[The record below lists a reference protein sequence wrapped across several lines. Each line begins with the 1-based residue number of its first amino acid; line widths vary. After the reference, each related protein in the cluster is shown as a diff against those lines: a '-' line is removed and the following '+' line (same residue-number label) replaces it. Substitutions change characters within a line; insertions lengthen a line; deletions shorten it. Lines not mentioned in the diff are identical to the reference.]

1 MATEND
7 DSQSMNGILSN
18 ISRDVVDT
26 SWDIPPLTFPKLQ
39 PTDSEEADGADE
51 TSLAEPRTIAS
62 SVPAQTEQPV
72 SAAPT
77 IADIPSMPLDT
88 IDFDEA
94 VAPADAEET
103 ATLPPLVSSTD
114 EQDAEATQAFDT
126 SDGITDLEELA
137 AEDPEHDPLKTIPV
151 APKEPSADKWKIIAI
166 VAAIAAVAIAVA
178 GVIVVRN
185 RINSK
190 EQRAAVAVC
199 EKVKSKYSK
208 ANEKLQ
214 NAIEQAT
221 SLQGTAANQV
231 ADAATIDQLTQAV
244 TKAQNLKTVGGCSV
258 LLSETTLRA
267 HARSMSKQISN
278 IKEQTKAVT
287 AAATA
292 VYASKRA
299 LEVNKTTA
307 ALQKAIADAKTL
319 LDGSAGQVADE
330 STRDALAKAI
340 DAAQKLLDGKSTDV
354 AAMQNASKVISSTS
368 DGVNKSV
375 AEQTAANAQ
384 SNTNSNTNSNTG
396 NGTTNRRYTYTWQF
410 GPGSGN
416 GVNGGGS
423 SGGNGGSN
431 GGGNGGS
438 NGGGN
443 GGSNDDNGGSNGNG
457 NGGSNGGGNG
467 GSNDDNGGSNGNGN
481 GGSNGGGN
489 GGSNGG
495 GNGGSNGNG
504 NGDSNGGGNGGSDT
518 GTAGE

>member
-26 SWDIPPLTFPKLQ
+26 SWDIPPLTFPKLR

-62 SVPAQTEQPV
+62 SVPAQMEQPV

-151 APKEPSADKWKIIAI
+151 APKEPSADKRKIIAI
-166 VAAIAAVAIAVA
+166 IAAIAAVAVAVA

-199 EKVKSKYSK
+199 EKAKSKYSK

-258 LLSETTLRA
+258 LLSETTLLA

-292 VYASKRA
+292 VAASKRA

-307 ALQKAIADAKTL
+307 ALQKTIADAKTL

-431 GGGNGGS
+431 GGNNNGGSTGGNGGS

-481 GGSNGGGN
+481 G
-489 GGSNGG
+489 
-495 GNGGSNGNG
+495 
-504 NGDSNGGGNGGSDT
+504 DSNGGGNGGSDT

>member
-51 TSLAEPRTIAS
+51 TPLAEPRTIAS

-77 IADIPSMPLDT
+77 IANIPSMPLDT
-88 IDFDEA
+88 IDFDDA

-137 AEDPEHDPLKTIPV
+137 AEDPEHDPLKTIPA
-151 APKEPSADKWKIIAI
+151 APKEPSADKRKIIAI
-166 VAAIAAVAIAVA
+166 VAAIAAVAVAIA

-199 EKVKSKYSK
+199 EKAKSKYSK

-214 NAIEQAT
+214 NAVEQAT

-292 VYASKRA
+292 VAASKRA

-307 ALQKAIADAKTL
+307 ALQKTIADAKTL

-410 GPGSGN
+410 GLGSGN

-423 SGGNGGSN
+423 SGGNNNGGST
-431 GGGNGGS
+431 GGNGDS
-438 NGGGN
+438 T
-443 GGSNDDNGGSNGNG
+443 
-457 NGGSNGGGNG
+457 
-467 GSNDDNGGSNGNGN
+467 
-481 GGSNGGGN
+481 
-489 GGSNGG
+489 
-495 GNGGSNGNG
+495 GNG
-504 NGDSNGGGNGGSDT
+504 NGDSNGGGNGGSNDGNGGSTGNGNGDSNGGGNGGSNDGNGGSTGNGNGDSDT

>member
-51 TSLAEPRTIAS
+51 TPLAEPRTIAS

-88 IDFDEA
+88 IDFDDA

-137 AEDPEHDPLKTIPV
+137 AEDPEHDPLKTIPA
-151 APKEPSADKWKIIAI
+151 APKEPSADKRKIIAI
-166 VAAIAAVAIAVA
+166 VAAIAAVV
-178 GVIVVRN
+178 
-185 RINSK
+185 
-190 EQRAAVAVC
+190 VC
-199 EKVKSKYSK
+199 EKAKSKYSK

-292 VYASKRA
+292 VAASKRA

-354 AAMQNASKVISSTS
+354 TAMQNASKVISSTS

-410 GPGSGN
+410 GLGSGN

-431 GGGNGGS
+431 GGNNNGGSTGGNGGS

-457 NGGSNGGGNG
+457 NG
-467 GSNDDNGGSNGNGN
+467 
-481 GGSNGGGN
+481 
-489 GGSNGG
+489 
-495 GNGGSNGNG
+495 
-504 NGDSNGGGNGGSDT
+504 DSNGGGNGGSDT

>member
-51 TSLAEPRTIAS
+51 ASLAEPRTIAS

-88 IDFDEA
+88 VDFDDA

-151 APKEPSADKWKIIAI
+151 APKEPSADKRKIIAI
-166 VAAIAAVAIAVA
+166 VAAIAAVAVAIA

-199 EKVKSKYSK
+199 EKAKSKYSK

-258 LLSETTLRA
+258 LQIGRA
-267 HARSMSKQISN
+267 H
-278 IKEQTKAVT
+278 V
-287 AAATA
+287 
-292 VYASKRA
+292 
-299 LEVNKTTA
+299 
-307 ALQKAIADAKTL
+307 
-319 LDGSAGQVADE
+319 
-330 STRDALAKAI
+330 
-340 DAAQKLLDGKSTDV
+340 
-354 AAMQNASKVISSTS
+354 
-368 DGVNKSV
+368 
-375 AEQTAANAQ
+375 
-384 SNTNSNTNSNTG
+384 
-396 NGTTNRRYTYTWQF
+396 
-410 GPGSGN
+410 
-416 GVNGGGS
+416 
-423 SGGNGGSN
+423 
-431 GGGNGGS
+431 
-438 NGGGN
+438 
-443 GGSNDDNGGSNGNG
+443 
-457 NGGSNGGGNG
+457 
-467 GSNDDNGGSNGNGN
+467 
-481 GGSNGGGN
+481 
-489 GGSNGG
+489 
-495 GNGGSNGNG
+495 
-504 NGDSNGGGNGGSDT
+504 
-518 GTAGE
+518 

>member
-88 IDFDEA
+88 IDFDDA

-151 APKEPSADKWKIIAI
+151 APKEPSADKRKIIAI
-166 VAAIAAVAIAVA
+166 VAAIAAVAVAVA

-292 VYASKRA
+292 VAASKRA

-307 ALQKAIADAKTL
+307 ALQKTIADAKTL

-354 AAMQNASKVISSTS
+354 TAMQNASKVISSTS

-431 GGGNGGS
+431 GGNNDGGS
-438 NGGGN
+438 TGGN

-489 GGSNGG
+489 GGSNDD
-495 GNGGSNGNG
+495 NGG
-504 NGDSNGGGNGGSDT
+504 SNGGGNGGSDT

>member
-7 DSQSMNGILSN
+7 DSQPMNGILSN

-137 AEDPEHDPLKTIPV
+137 AEDPEHDPLKTIPA
-151 APKEPSADKWKIIAI
+151 APKEPSADKRKIIAI
-166 VAAIAAVAIAVA
+166 VAAIAAVAVAIA

-190 EQRAAVAVC
+190 EQRAAVVVC
-199 EKVKSKYSK
+199 EKAKSKYSK

-214 NAIEQAT
+214 NTIEQAT

-292 VYASKRA
+292 VAASKRA

-307 ALQKAIADAKTL
+307 ALQKTIADAKTL

-410 GPGSGN
+410 GLGSGN

-423 SGGNGGSN
+423 SGGNNNGGST
-431 GGGNGGS
+431 GGNGDS
-438 NGGGN
+438 T
-443 GGSNDDNGGSNGNG
+443 
-457 NGGSNGGGNG
+457 
-467 GSNDDNGGSNGNGN
+467 
-481 GGSNGGGN
+481 
-489 GGSNGG
+489 
-495 GNGGSNGNG
+495 GNG
-504 NGDSNGGGNGGSDT
+504 NGDSNGGGNGGSNDGNGGSTGNGNGDSNGGGNGGSNDGNGGSTGNGNGGSDT

>member
-7 DSQSMNGILSN
+7 NSRSMNGILSN

-51 TSLAEPRTIAS
+51 ASLAEPRTIAS

-151 APKEPSADKWKIIAI
+151 APKEPSADKRKIIAI
-166 VAAIAAVAIAVA
+166 VAAIAAVAVAIA

-199 EKVKSKYSK
+199 EKAKSKYSK

-214 NAIEQAT
+214 NVIEQAT

-292 VYASKRA
+292 VAASKRA

-307 ALQKAIADAKTL
+307 ALQKTIADAKTL

-410 GPGSGN
+410 GLGSGN

-431 GGGNGGS
+431 GGNNGGSNDDNGGSNGDGNGGS

-457 NGGSNGGGNG
+457 NGDSNGGGNG

-481 GGSNGGGN
+481 G
-489 GGSNGG
+489 
-495 GNGGSNGNG
+495 
-504 NGDSNGGGNGGSDT
+504 DSDT

>member
-51 TSLAEPRTIAS
+51 ASLAEPRTIAS

-88 IDFDEA
+88 VDFDDA

-114 EQDAEATQAFDT
+114 EQDVEATQAFDT
-126 SDGITDLEELA
+126 SGGITDLEELA

-151 APKEPSADKWKIIAI
+151 APKEPSADKRKIIAI
-166 VAAIAAVAIAVA
+166 VAAIAAVAVAIA

-190 EQRAAVAVC
+190 EQRAAVVVC
-199 EKVKSKYSK
+199 EKAKSKYSK

-278 IKEQTKAVT
+278 IKEQTKVVT

-292 VYASKRA
+292 VAASKRA

-354 AAMQNASKVISSTS
+354 TAMQNASKVISSTS

-423 SGGNGGSN
+423 TGGNNNGGSTGGNGDSTGNGNGGST
-431 GGGNGGS
+431 
-438 NGGGN
+438 GGN
-443 GGSNDDNGGSNGNG
+443 GGSNDG
-457 NGGSNGGGNG
+457 NGGSTG
-467 GSNDDNGGSNGNGN
+467 
-481 GGSNGGGN
+481 
-489 GGSNGG
+489 
-495 GNGGSNGNG
+495 G
-504 NGDSNGGGNGGSDT
+504 NGDSNGNGGSTGGNGGNGDSNDNGNGGSDGGNDNSDT

>member
-51 TSLAEPRTIAS
+51 TPLAEPRTIAS

-126 SDGITDLEELA
+126 SGITDLEELA
-137 AEDPEHDPLKTIPV
+137 AEDPEHDPLKTIPA
-151 APKEPSADKWKIIAI
+151 APKEPSADKRKIIAI
-166 VAAIAAVAIAVA
+166 VAAIAAMAVAIA

-185 RINSK
+185 HINSK

-258 LLSETTLRA
+258 MLSETTLRA

-292 VYASKRA
+292 VAASKRA

-384 SNTNSNTNSNTG
+384 SNTN

-410 GPGSGN
+410 GLGSGN

-438 NGGGN
+438 
-443 GGSNDDNGGSNGNG
+443 
-457 NGGSNGGGNG
+457 
-467 GSNDDNGGSNGNGN
+467 
-481 GGSNGGGN
+481 
-489 GGSNGG
+489 
-495 GNGGSNGNG
+495 
-504 NGDSNGGGNGGSDT
+504 DT

>member
-438 NGGGN
+438 N
-443 GGSNDDNGGSNGNG
+443 DDNGGSNGNG
-457 NGGSNGGGNG
+457 DGGSNGGSNGGGNG

>member
-7 DSQSMNGILSN
+7 DSRSMNGILSN

-51 TSLAEPRTIAS
+51 ASLAEPRTIAS

-88 IDFDEA
+88 IDFDDA

-114 EQDAEATQAFDT
+114 EQDVEATQAFDT
-126 SDGITDLEELA
+126 SGGITDLEELA

-151 APKEPSADKWKIIAI
+151 APKEPSADKRKIIAI
-166 VAAIAAVAIAVA
+166 VAAIAAVAVAIA

-190 EQRAAVAVC
+190 EQRAAVVVC
-199 EKVKSKYSK
+199 EKAKSKYSK

-221 SLQGTAANQV
+221 SLQGTANQV

-292 VYASKRA
+292 VDASKRA

-319 LDGSAGQVADE
+319 LDGSAGEVADE

-354 AAMQNASKVISSTS
+354 TAMQNASKVISSTS

-384 SNTNSNTNSNTG
+384 SNTNSNTN

-423 SGGNGGSN
+423 TGGNNNGGSTGGNGDSTGNGNGGST
-431 GGGNGGS
+431 
-438 NGGGN
+438 GGN
-443 GGSNDDNGGSNGNG
+443 GGSNDG
-457 NGGSNGGGNG
+457 NGGSTG
-467 GSNDDNGGSNGNGN
+467 
-481 GGSNGGGN
+481 
-489 GGSNGG
+489 
-495 GNGGSNGNG
+495 G
-504 NGDSNGGGNGGSDT
+504 NGDSNGNGGSTGGNGGNGDSNDNGNGGSDGGNDNSDT

>member
-51 TSLAEPRTIAS
+51 ASLAEPRTIAS

-88 IDFDEA
+88 IDFDDA

-126 SDGITDLEELA
+126 SGITDLEELA
-137 AEDPEHDPLKTIPV
+137 AEDPEHDPLKTIPA
-151 APKEPSADKWKIIAI
+151 APKEPSADKRKIIAI
-166 VAAIAAVAIAVA
+166 VAAIAAMAVAIA

-185 RINSK
+185 HINSK

-258 LLSETTLRA
+258 MLSETTLRA

-292 VYASKRA
+292 VAASKRA

-384 SNTNSNTNSNTG
+384 SNTN

-410 GPGSGN
+410 GLGSGN

-423 SGGNGGSN
+423 S
-431 GGGNGGS
+431 GGNGGS

>member
-7 DSQSMNGILSN
+7 DSRSMNGILSN

-39 PTDSEEADGADE
+39 PTDSEEADGADGA
-51 TSLAEPRTIAS
+51 SLAEPRTIAS

-88 IDFDEA
+88 IDFDDA

-103 ATLPPLVSSTD
+103 ATLSPLVSSTD
-114 EQDAEATQAFDT
+114 EQDVEATQAFDT

-166 VAAIAAVAIAVA
+166 VAAIAAVAVAIA

-190 EQRAAVAVC
+190 EQRAAVVVC
-199 EKVKSKYSK
+199 EKAKSKYSK

-307 ALQKAIADAKTL
+307 ALQKTIADAKTL

-354 AAMQNASKVISSTS
+354 TAMQNASKVISSTS

-423 SGGNGGSN
+423 TGGNNNGGSTGGNGDSTGNGNGGST
-431 GGGNGGS
+431 
-438 NGGGN
+438 GGN
-443 GGSNDDNGGSNGNG
+443 GGSNDG
-457 NGGSNGGGNG
+457 NGGSTG
-467 GSNDDNGGSNGNGN
+467 
-481 GGSNGGGN
+481 
-489 GGSNGG
+489 
-495 GNGGSNGNG
+495 G
-504 NGDSNGGGNGGSDT
+504 NGDSNGNGGSTGGNGGNGDSNDNGNGGSDGGNDNSDT

>member
-51 TSLAEPRTIAS
+51 TPLAEPRTIAS

-126 SDGITDLEELA
+126 SGITDLEELA
-137 AEDPEHDPLKTIPV
+137 AEDPEHDPLKTIPA
-151 APKEPSADKWKIIAI
+151 APKEPSADKRKIIAI
-166 VAAIAAVAIAVA
+166 VAAIAAMAVAIA

-185 RINSK
+185 HINSK

-258 LLSETTLRA
+258 MLSETTLRA

-292 VYASKRA
+292 VAASKRA

-384 SNTNSNTNSNTG
+384 SNTN

-410 GPGSGN
+410 GLGSGN

-423 SGGNGGSN
+423 S
-431 GGGNGGS
+431 GGNGGS

-467 GSNDDNGGSNGNGN
+467 GS
-481 GGSNGGGN
+481 
-489 GGSNGG
+489 
-495 GNGGSNGNG
+495 
-504 NGDSNGGGNGGSDT
+504 DT

>member
-77 IADIPSMPLDT
+77 IANIPSMPLDT

-114 EQDAEATQAFDT
+114 EQDAEATQAFDA

-137 AEDPEHDPLKTIPV
+137 AEDPEHDPLKTIPA
-151 APKEPSADKWKIIAI
+151 APKEPSADKRKIIAI
-166 VAAIAAVAIAVA
+166 VAAIAAVAVAIA

-190 EQRAAVAVC
+190 EQRAAVVVC
-199 EKVKSKYSK
+199 EKAKSKYSK

-287 AAATA
+287 AAAT
-292 VYASKRA
+292 
-299 LEVNKTTA
+299 
-307 ALQKAIADAKTL
+307 
-319 LDGSAGQVADE
+319 

-384 SNTNSNTNSNTG
+384 SNTNSNTN

-423 SGGNGGSN
+423 TGGNNNGGSTGGNGDST
-431 GGGNGGS
+431 
-438 NGGGN
+438 
-443 GGSNDDNGGSNGNG
+443 
-457 NGGSNGGGNG
+457 
-467 GSNDDNGGSNGNGN
+467 
-481 GGSNGGGN
+481 
-489 GGSNGG
+489 
-495 GNGGSNGNG
+495 GNG
-504 NGDSNGGGNGGSDT
+504 NGDSNGGGNGDSNDGNGGSTGNGNGDSDT

>member
-51 TSLAEPRTIAS
+51 TPLAEPRTIAS

-77 IADIPSMPLDT
+77 IANIPSMPLDT
-88 IDFDEA
+88 IDFDDA

-114 EQDAEATQAFDT
+114 EQDAEATQAFDA

-151 APKEPSADKWKIIAI
+151 APKEPSADKRKIIAI
-166 VAAIAAVAIAVA
+166 VAAITAVAVAIA

-190 EQRAAVAVC
+190 EQRAAVVVC
-199 EKVKSKYSK
+199 EKAKSKYSK

-214 NAIEQAT
+214 NTIEQAT

-292 VYASKRA
+292 VAASKRA

-307 ALQKAIADAKTL
+307 ALQKTIADAKTL
-319 LDGSAGQVADE
+319 LDGSAGQVANE

-410 GPGSGN
+410 GLGSGN

-423 SGGNGGSN
+423 SGGNNNGGST
-431 GGGNGGS
+431 GGNGDS
-438 NGGGN
+438 T
-443 GGSNDDNGGSNGNG
+443 
-457 NGGSNGGGNG
+457 
-467 GSNDDNGGSNGNGN
+467 
-481 GGSNGGGN
+481 
-489 GGSNGG
+489 
-495 GNGGSNGNG
+495 GNG
-504 NGDSNGGGNGGSDT
+504 NGDSNGGGNGGSNDGNGGSTGNGNGDSNGGGNGDSNDGNGGSTGNGNGDSDT

>member
-7 DSQSMNGILSN
+7 DSRSMNGILSN

-39 PTDSEEADGADE
+39 PTDSEEADGADGA
-51 TSLAEPRTIAS
+51 SLAEPRTIAS

-88 IDFDEA
+88 IDFDDA

-114 EQDAEATQAFDT
+114 EQDVEATQAFDT

-151 APKEPSADKWKIIAI
+151 APKEPSADKRKIIAI
-166 VAAIAAVAIAVA
+166 VAAIAAVAVAIA

-190 EQRAAVAVC
+190 EQRAAVVVC
-199 EKVKSKYSK
+199 EKAKSKYSK

-214 NAIEQAT
+214 NTIEQAT

-292 VYASKRA
+292 VAASKRA

-307 ALQKAIADAKTL
+307 ALQKTIADAKTL

-410 GPGSGN
+410 GLGSGN

-423 SGGNGGSN
+423 SGGNNNGGST
-431 GGGNGGS
+431 GGNGDS
-438 NGGGN
+438 T
-443 GGSNDDNGGSNGNG
+443 
-457 NGGSNGGGNG
+457 
-467 GSNDDNGGSNGNGN
+467 
-481 GGSNGGGN
+481 
-489 GGSNGG
+489 
-495 GNGGSNGNG
+495 GNG
-504 NGDSNGGGNGGSDT
+504 NGDSNGGGNGGSNDGNGGSTGNGNGDSNGGGNGGSNDGNGGSTGNGNGDSDT

>member
-51 TSLAEPRTIAS
+51 TSLAEPRAIAS

-88 IDFDEA
+88 IDFDDA

-151 APKEPSADKWKIIAI
+151 APKEPSADKRKIIAI
-166 VAAIAAVAIAVA
+166 VAAIAAVA
-178 GVIVVRN
+178 
-185 RINSK
+185 
-190 EQRAAVAVC
+190 VC
-199 EKVKSKYSK
+199 EKAKSKYSK

-231 ADAATIDQLTQAV
+231 ADAATIDQLAQAV

-292 VYASKRA
+292 VDASKRA

-354 AAMQNASKVISSTS
+354 TAMQNASKVISSTS

-384 SNTNSNTNSNTG
+384 SNTNSNTN

-423 SGGNGGSN
+423 T
-431 GGGNGGS
+431 
-438 NGGGN
+438 GGN
-443 GGSNDDNGGSNGNG
+443 GGSNDG
-457 NGGSNGGGNG
+457 NGGSTG
-467 GSNDDNGGSNGNGN
+467 
-481 GGSNGGGN
+481 
-489 GGSNGG
+489 
-495 GNGGSNGNG
+495 G
-504 NGDSNGGGNGGSDT
+504 NGDSNGNGGSTGGNGGNGDSNDNGNGGSTGGNDNSDT

>member
-62 SVPAQTEQPV
+62 SVPAQMEQPV

-77 IADIPSMPLDT
+77 IANIPSMPLDT

-151 APKEPSADKWKIIAI
+151 APKEPSADKRKIIAI
-166 VAAIAAVAIAVA
+166 IAAIAAVAVAIA

-185 RINSK
+185 HINSK
-190 EQRAAVAVC
+190 EQRATVAVC
-199 EKVKSKYSK
+199 EKAKSKYSK

-231 ADAATIDQLTQAV
+231 ADAATIDQLTQTV

-292 VYASKRA
+292 VAASKRA

-354 AAMQNASKVISSTS
+354 TAMQNASKVISSTS

-438 NGGGN
+438 NG
-443 GGSNDDNGGSNGNG
+443 DNGGSNGNG

-467 GSNDDNGGSNGNGN
+467 GSNGNGNGDSNGDNGGSNGN
-481 GGSNGGGN
+481 GN

-504 NGDSNGGGNGGSDT
+504 NGDSNGGGNGDSDT

>member
-7 DSQSMNGILSN
+7 DSRSMNGILSN

-39 PTDSEEADGADE
+39 PTDSEEADGADGA
-51 TSLAEPRTIAS
+51 SLAEPRTIAS

-88 IDFDEA
+88 IDFDDA

-114 EQDAEATQAFDT
+114 EQDVEATQAFDT

-151 APKEPSADKWKIIAI
+151 APKEPSADKRKIIAI
-166 VAAIAAVAIAVA
+166 VAAIAAVAVAIA

-190 EQRAAVAVC
+190 EQRAAVVVC
-199 EKVKSKYSK
+199 EKAKSKYSK

-292 VYASKRA
+292 VDASKRA

-354 AAMQNASKVISSTS
+354 TAMQNASKVISSTS

-410 GPGSGN
+410 GLGSGN

-423 SGGNGGSN
+423 TGGNNNGGSTGGNGDSTGNGNGGST
-431 GGGNGGS
+431 
-438 NGGGN
+438 GGN
-443 GGSNDDNGGSNGNG
+443 GGSNDG
-457 NGGSNGGGNG
+457 NGGSTG
-467 GSNDDNGGSNGNGN
+467 
-481 GGSNGGGN
+481 
-489 GGSNGG
+489 
-495 GNGGSNGNG
+495 G
-504 NGDSNGGGNGGSDT
+504 NGDSNGNGGSTGGNGGNGDSNDNGNGGSDGGNDNSDT

>member
-51 TSLAEPRTIAS
+51 TSLAEPRAIAS

-88 IDFDEA
+88 IDFDNA

-114 EQDAEATQAFDT
+114 EQDAEVTQAFDT

-151 APKEPSADKWKIIAI
+151 APKEPSADKRKIIAI
-166 VAAIAAVAIAVA
+166 VAAIAAVA
-178 GVIVVRN
+178 
-185 RINSK
+185 
-190 EQRAAVAVC
+190 VC
-199 EKVKSKYSK
+199 EKAKSKYSK

-231 ADAATIDQLTQAV
+231 ADAATIDQLAQAV

-292 VYASKRA
+292 VDASKRA

-384 SNTNSNTNSNTG
+384 SNTNSNTN

-423 SGGNGGSN
+423 TGGNGGSTGGNNN
-431 GGGNGGS
+431 GGSTGGNG
-438 NGGGN
+438 
-443 GGSNDDNGGSNGNG
+443 DSNGNG
-457 NGGSNGGGNG
+457 NGGSTGGNG
-467 GSNDDNGGSNGNGN
+467 GSNDGN
-481 GGSNGGGN
+481 GGSTG
-489 GGSNGG
+489 
-495 GNGGSNGNG
+495 G
-504 NGDSNGGGNGGSDT
+504 NGDSNGNGGSTGGNDNSDT

>member
-62 SVPAQTEQPV
+62 SVPAQMEQPV

-114 EQDAEATQAFDT
+114 EQDVEATQAFDT
-126 SDGITDLEELA
+126 SGGITDLEELA

-151 APKEPSADKWKIIAI
+151 APKEPSADKRKIIAI
-166 VAAIAAVAIAVA
+166 VAAIAAVAVAIA

-190 EQRAAVAVC
+190 EQRAAVVVC
-199 EKVKSKYSK
+199 EKAKSKYSK

-292 VYASKRA
+292 VAASKRA

-307 ALQKAIADAKTL
+307 ALQKTIADAKTL

-354 AAMQNASKVISSTS
+354 TAMQNASKVISSTS

-410 GPGSGN
+410 GLGSGN

-431 GGGNGGS
+431 GGN
-438 NGGGN
+438 N
-443 GGSNDDNGGSNGNG
+443 GGSNDDNGGSNGDG

-467 GSNDDNGGSNGNGN
+467 DSNDGNGD
-481 GGSNGGGN
+481 ST
-489 GGSNGG
+489 
-495 GNGGSNGNG
+495 GNG
-504 NGDSNGGGNGGSDT
+504 NGDSNGGGNGDSNDGNGGSTGNGNGDSDT

>member
-151 APKEPSADKWKIIAI
+151 APKEPFADKRKIIAI
-166 VAAIAAVAIAVA
+166 VAAIAAVAVAIA

-190 EQRAAVAVC
+190 EQRAAVVVC
-199 EKVKSKYSK
+199 EKAKSKYSK

-292 VYASKRA
+292 VAASKRA

-416 GVNGGGS
+416 GVNDGGS
-423 SGGNGGSN
+423 NGGNGGSN
-431 GGGNGGS
+431 GNGNGDS

-457 NGGSNGGGNG
+457 NGDSNGGGNG
-467 GSNDDNGGSNGNGN
+467 GSND
-481 GGSNGGGN
+481 
-489 GGSNGG
+489 

>member
-51 TSLAEPRTIAS
+51 TPLAEPRTIAS

-126 SDGITDLEELA
+126 SGITDLEELA
-137 AEDPEHDPLKTIPV
+137 AEDPEHDPLKTIPA
-151 APKEPSADKWKIIAI
+151 APKEPSADKRKIIAI
-166 VAAIAAVAIAVA
+166 VAAIAAMAVAIA

-185 RINSK
+185 HINSK

-258 LLSETTLRA
+258 MLSETTLRA

-292 VYASKRA
+292 VAASKRA

-384 SNTNSNTNSNTG
+384 SNTN

-410 GPGSGN
+410 GLGSGN

-438 NGGGN
+438 N
-443 GGSNDDNGGSNGNG
+443 DD
-457 NGGSNGGGNG
+457 
-467 GSNDDNGGSNGNGN
+467 N

-495 GNGGSNGNG
+495 GNGGSNG
-504 NGDSNGGGNGGSDT
+504 GGNGGSDT
-518 GTAGE
+518 GTADE

>member
-51 TSLAEPRTIAS
+51 ASLAEPRTIAS

-88 IDFDEA
+88 IDFDDA

-114 EQDAEATQAFDT
+114 EQDVEATQAFDT

-166 VAAIAAVAIAVA
+166 VAAIAAVAVAIA

-190 EQRAAVAVC
+190 EQRAAVVVC
-199 EKVKSKYSK
+199 EKAKSKYSK

-278 IKEQTKAVT
+278 IKEQSKAVT

-292 VYASKRA
+292 VAASKRA

-307 ALQKAIADAKTL
+307 ALQKTIADAKTL

-423 SGGNGGSN
+423 TGGNNNGGSTGGNGDSTGNGNGGST
-431 GGGNGGS
+431 
-438 NGGGN
+438 GGN
-443 GGSNDDNGGSNGNG
+443 GGSNDG
-457 NGGSNGGGNG
+457 NGGSTG
-467 GSNDDNGGSNGNGN
+467 
-481 GGSNGGGN
+481 
-489 GGSNGG
+489 
-495 GNGGSNGNG
+495 G
-504 NGDSNGGGNGGSDT
+504 NGDSNGNGGSTGGNGGNGDSNDNGNGGSDGGNDNSDT

>member
-7 DSQSMNGILSN
+7 DSRSMNGILSN

-39 PTDSEEADGADE
+39 PTDSEEADGADGA
-51 TSLAEPRTIAS
+51 SLAEPRTIAS

-88 IDFDEA
+88 IDFDDA

-114 EQDAEATQAFDT
+114 EQDVEATQAFDT

-166 VAAIAAVAIAVA
+166 VAAIAAVAVAIA

-190 EQRAAVAVC
+190 EQRAAVVVC
-199 EKVKSKYSK
+199 EKAKSKYSK

-278 IKEQTKAVT
+278 IKEQAKAVT

-292 VYASKRA
+292 VAASKRA

-307 ALQKAIADAKTL
+307 ALQKTIADAKTL

-354 AAMQNASKVISSTS
+354 TAMQNASKVISSTS

-423 SGGNGGSN
+423 TGGNNNGGSTGGNGDSTGNGNGGST
-431 GGGNGGS
+431 
-438 NGGGN
+438 GGN
-443 GGSNDDNGGSNGNG
+443 GGSNDG
-457 NGGSNGGGNG
+457 NGGSTG
-467 GSNDDNGGSNGNGN
+467 
-481 GGSNGGGN
+481 
-489 GGSNGG
+489 
-495 GNGGSNGNG
+495 G
-504 NGDSNGGGNGGSDT
+504 NGDSNGNGGSTGGNGGNGDSNDNGNGGSDGGNDNSDT

>member
-1 MATEND
+1 
-7 DSQSMNGILSN
+7 MNGILSN

-39 PTDSEEADGADE
+39 PTDSEEADGADGA
-51 TSLAEPRTIAS
+51 SLAEPRTIAS

-88 IDFDEA
+88 IDFDDA

-114 EQDAEATQAFDT
+114 EQDVEATQAFDT

-166 VAAIAAVAIAVA
+166 VAAIAAVAVAIA

-190 EQRAAVAVC
+190 EQRAAVVVC
-199 EKVKSKYSK
+199 EKAKSKYSK

-278 IKEQTKAVT
+278 IKEQAKAVT

-307 ALQKAIADAKTL
+307 ALQKTIADAKTL

-354 AAMQNASKVISSTS
+354 TAMQNASKVISSTS

-410 GPGSGN
+410 DLGSGN

-423 SGGNGGSN
+423 SGGNNNGGST
-431 GGGNGGS
+431 GGNGDS
-438 NGGGN
+438 T
-443 GGSNDDNGGSNGNG
+443 
-457 NGGSNGGGNG
+457 
-467 GSNDDNGGSNGNGN
+467 
-481 GGSNGGGN
+481 
-489 GGSNGG
+489 
-495 GNGGSNGNG
+495 GNG
-504 NGDSNGGGNGGSDT
+504 NGDSNGGGNGGSNDGNGGSTGNGNGDSNGGGNGGSNDGNGGSTGNGNGDSDT